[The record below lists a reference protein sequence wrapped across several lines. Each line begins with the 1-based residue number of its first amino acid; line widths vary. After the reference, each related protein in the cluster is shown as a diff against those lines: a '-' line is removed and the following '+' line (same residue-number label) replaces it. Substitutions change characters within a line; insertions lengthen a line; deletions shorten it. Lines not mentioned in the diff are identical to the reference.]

1 MDFRHYAPDIGRFV
15 VPDPLSEMSQDQSNY
30 SFCINNPILRS
41 DPSGLKDTIRTRN
54 IEPVNLIKPVKRGI
68 NWFTGVNVGYTGS
81 GWGHGPRQWI
91 ANQLGIGNTA
101 SNIFELGLQSQLQA
115 NQVNLIGEILNK
127 IKTDPDM
134 IKHQKDIIKILKA
147 DPRFKKIKFSIKGK
161 MGVEFGGR
169 RWSSSNQNWGAFNG
183 SNPIFHKE
191 TWDVAFN
198 ELTWSNRHS
207 NVSYDATVKTDG
219 TIVISYRLSDTL
231 DLSAQPGRS
240 EAYNNI
246 SSVTGFLY
254 HDVVGGNSDIKVNAE
269 WQITTK

>member
-1 MDFRHYAPDIGRFV
+1 MVVMDYRHYAPDIGRFV
-15 VPDPLSEMSQDQSNY
+15 VPDPLSKMSQDQSTY

-54 IEPVNLIKPVKRGI
+54 IEAVNLIKPIKSAL
-68 NWFTGVNVGYTGS
+68 NWFTGANVGYTGS

-91 ANQLGIGNTA
+91 ANQLGTGNTA

-115 NQVNLIGEILNK
+115 NQVNLTGEILNK
-127 IKTDPDM
+127 I
-134 IKHQKDIIKILKA
+134 KA
-147 DPRFKKIKFSIKGK
+147 DPRFKKIKFAIKGK
-161 MGVEFGGR
+161 MGVEFGDK
-169 RWSSSNQNWGAFNG
+169 RWSNKKESWMALNG
-183 SNPIFHKE
+183 SNPILHKE
-191 TWDVAFN
+191 TWDVASS

-219 TIVISYRLSDTL
+219 IIVISYQLSDTL
-231 DLSAQPGRS
+231 DLSPQPGRS

-246 SSVTGFLY
+246 SRVTGFLY
-254 HDVVGGNSDIKVNAE
+254 HDVVGGNSDIIVNAD